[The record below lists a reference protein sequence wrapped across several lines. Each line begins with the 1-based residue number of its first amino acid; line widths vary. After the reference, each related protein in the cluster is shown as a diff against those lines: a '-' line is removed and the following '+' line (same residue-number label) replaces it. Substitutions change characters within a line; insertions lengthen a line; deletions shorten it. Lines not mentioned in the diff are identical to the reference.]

1 MVASFYYFVRCCYI
15 NSFVEFNLDSKR
27 TEASFHI
34 VRQTATAEVCHLFTA
49 SGAKGTGWVVN
60 GNQQTG
66 NIQGNG
72 NEKLNKQPVN
82 RARK

>member
-1 MVASFYYFVRCCYI
+1 MVASFIIFFVIAILFRLS
-15 NSFVEFNLDSKR
+15 NSIWILNVPKR
-27 TEASFHI
+27 AFI
-34 VRQTATAEVCHLFTA
+34 VRQTAMAEVCHLFTA

>member
-1 MVASFYYFVRCCYI
+1 V
-15 NSFVEFNLDSKR
+15 
-27 TEASFHI
+27 
-34 VRQTATAEVCHLFTA
+34 
-49 SGAKGTGWVVN
+49 KGTGWVVN